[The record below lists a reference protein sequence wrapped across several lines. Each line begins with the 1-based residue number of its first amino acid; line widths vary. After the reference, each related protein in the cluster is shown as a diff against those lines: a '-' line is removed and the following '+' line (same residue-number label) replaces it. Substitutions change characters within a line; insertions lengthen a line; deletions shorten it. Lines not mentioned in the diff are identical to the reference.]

1 MAWTGARDLKA
12 QLLQLWERGSLLRQA
27 ASGESGFP
35 LRLTLKGPAS
45 SDITN
50 RFDAVRAWSAEL
62 AATPRVRLE
71 WQEIRH
77 RVQGTQRLPASA
89 WIDCIDDALAWL
101 GKKAEWDR
109 FVALVSE
116 TRRAQPDLLPWLE
129 RRPLQALE
137 LAGDW
142 ARLLAVVQWLK
153 DHPRPGIYLRQV
165 DLPGVHTKFIES
177 HRSVL
182 AELLDLALP
191 PHAIDATR
199 TGVAQFA
206 GRYGFLEKPVRL
218 RFRVLDAQLQVVCGV
233 ALPDVTLDA
242 ESFSRLQPAVK
253 RVFITENETNFLA
266 FPPVPES
273 IVLFGAGYG
282 WDALARSTWLND
294 CTVYYWGDIDTHGFA
309 ILDRL
314 RGHFAHVVSFLMD
327 RQTLDAHEAVW
338 GREDTPVVSDLHRLT
353 ADERDL
359 YDALRDNRIRTGLR
373 LEQEQIAF
381 HAVTLRLQALL
392 GNAGGGSQ
400 SGRGRA
406 V

>member
-1 MAWTGARDLKA
+1 MAWSGARDLKA
-12 QLLQLWERGSLLRQA
+12 QLSQLWERGTLLRQA
-27 ASGESGFP
+27 ASGQSGFP
-35 LRLTLKGPAS
+35 LRLTLRGPGSA
-45 SDITN
+45 DITN
-50 RFDAVRAWSAEL
+50 RFEAVRAWSAEL

-89 WIDCIDDALAWL
+89 WIDCIEDVLALL
-101 GKKAEWDR
+101 GKQGEWDR
-109 FVALVSE
+109 FAALVRD
-116 TRRAQPDLLPWLE
+116 TRQAQPDLLPWLE

-191 PHAIDATR
+191 PQAIDATR

-218 RFRVLDAQLQVVCGV
+218 RFRVLDPQLQVVCGV
-233 ALPDVTLDA
+233 ASPDVTLDA
-242 ESFSRLQPAVK
+242 ESFSRLRPAVR

-266 FPPVPES
+266 FPLVPES

-282 WDALARSTWLND
+282 WEALARSAWLND
-294 CTVYYWGDIDTHGFA
+294 CTLYYWGDIDTHGFA
-309 ILDRL
+309 ILDQL

-338 GREDTPVVSDLHRLT
+338 GREATPVMSDLHRLT
-353 ADERDL
+353 ADERAL
-359 YDALRDNRIRTGLR
+359 YDVLRDNRIRTGLR
-373 LEQEQIAF
+373 LEQEQIGF
-381 HAVTLRLQALL
+381 RAVSQRLQALL
-392 GNAGGGSQ
+392 GNAGAGSQ
-400 SGRGRA
+400 DGC
-406 V
+406 